1 MKKSIQD
8 QDCRS
13 ERSYINVFSG
23 QIIFERASL
32 QQGSSDLVFWEE
44 PVLF

>member
-1 MKKSIQD
+1 MEKSMQD
-8 QDCRS
+8 QDYRS
-13 ERSYINVFSG
+13 ELSCINVFSG

-32 QQGSSDLVFWEE
+32 QQGSNDLVSWEE